1 MIVLLDL
8 TQKKVETALAIRDK
22 YSLLMAAVATP
33 YSSEE
38 RETWHI
44 QVKEA
49 DAYLAEP
56 TTLTPM
62 LSAMATSRGIS
73 LSEMVAKVKEND
85 TLFCVV
91 IGDLLGS
98 QQKELDNLNV

>member
-1 MIVLLDL
+1 MIISLDL
-8 TQKKVETALAIRDK
+8 TQKKIILSQAVRDK

-56 TTLTPM
+56 TALTPM

-85 TLFCVV
+85 ILFCAV

-98 QQKELDNLNV
+98 QQKELDSLNV